1 MHCQGITQFY
11 LHTLRFIHK
20 RNEPYLNLPS
30 QPQLVL
36 IHRPRRNGR
45 LSKPWCEVAPAE
57 IRTCN
62 LPITSPALYHI
73 ATSAPSL
80 LPCPWMDTTQNAS
93 TAIGA
98 LKYILTYLLTEFICL
113 FIHNQRP
120 HHGRTHYRGIFY
132 SNIMWQNP
140 LYRQHHSIVHDVLSI
155 SSVCTAPS
163 LICFLRRRRRRRTTT
178 TTTMTKMINYRP
190 NQREAPTFSTGWG
203 PHVVAA
209 ILSHQHF
216 ILCVC
221 VCVCSVLVP
230 VR

>member
-1 MHCQGITQFY
+1 
-11 LHTLRFIHK
+11 
-20 RNEPYLNLPS
+20 
-30 QPQLVL
+30 
-36 IHRPRRNGR
+36 
-45 LSKPWCEVAPAE
+45 
-57 IRTCN
+57 
-62 LPITSPALYHI
+62 
-73 ATSAPSL
+73 
-80 LPCPWMDTTQNAS
+80 MDTTQNAS
-93 TAIGA
+93 TAVGA

-178 TTTMTKMINYRP
+178 TTTTTKMINYRP

-221 VCVCSVLVP
+221 VCVFCFSSGAVKRCYRCPNGDQFCMECIYHWLTGRRISENAQLQLTCRCP
-230 VR
+230 VCGEIGPFRETDDGLQVRNLYSDHKSK